1 MIGLWRAETS
11 ELQLKEETMKALFR
25 INIGRG
31 CYIAVFSNMVV
42 IEYYDSEDQMI
53 DGMRLI

>member
-1 MIGLWRAETS
+1 
-11 ELQLKEETMKALFR
+11 MKALFR